1 MEEQKYEDV
10 STALESLEKIL
21 VTEEN
26 FKSPRLPLHS
36 FLTPSRPVRLTV
48 EEIFTRSSFAYLDGR
63 RWGLARRER
72 ENLLKVSQ
80 KKDQPLTP
88 IYLLECIS
96 DIFEGKIQRAANAY
110 IRAAAE
116 TNFTNYVLDFYIMR
130 EIITYLDIDFAPSLY
145 QAYESVGVNNVS
157 WFFSPIANALYRSK
171 IETSH
176 FAINEL
182 GQIADSLI
190 NEPGTKRF
198 IALFLRA
205 IQGNRL
211 LESGEYAW
219 AERVLTYTIERTQN
233 LMDFNQP
240 LLRAL
245 ERDLAI
251 AQDGIAHLSFQ

>member
-1 MEEQKYEDV
+1 MDEQNFEV
-10 STALESLEKIL
+10 GPEAQLSLEGISSL
-21 VTEEN
+21 DEN
-26 FKSPRLPLHS
+26 FGAPRLPLHS
-36 FLTPSRPVRLTV
+36 FLTPSRPVQLTA
-48 EEIFTRSSFAYLDGR
+48 EEIFTRASFAFLDGR
-63 RWGLARRER
+63 RWGFARKER
-72 ENLLKVSQ
+72 EKLLKVAQ
-80 KKDQPLTP
+80 KKGNSLTP

-96 DIFEGKIQRAANAY
+96 DIFEGKPQRAANAY
-110 IRAAAE
+110 IRAATE

-130 EIITYLDIDFAPSLY
+130 EVITYLDIDLAPSLY
-145 QAYESVGVNNVS
+145 QVYESVGVENVP

-171 IETSH
+171 VETSQL
-176 FAINEL
+176 AINEL

-198 IALFLRA
+198 VALFLRA

-219 AERVLTYTIERTQN
+219 AERVLTYTIERAQN

-245 ERDLAI
+245 ERDLAL
-251 AQDGIAHLSFQ
+251 AQDGVSHLSFQ

>member
-1 MEEQKYEDV
+1 MEEQKYEAV
-10 STALESLEKIL
+10 PVALESLEGIF
-21 VTEEN
+21 VAEEN
-26 FKSPRLPLHS
+26 FRASKLPLHS
-36 FLTPSRPVRLTV
+36 FLTPSRPVQLTV
-48 EEIFTRSSFAYLDGR
+48 EEVFTRSSFTYLDGR
-63 RWGLARRER
+63 RWGFARKER
-72 ENLLKVSQ
+72 ENLLKVAKNKGNS
-80 KKDQPLTP
+80 LTP

-96 DIFEGKIQRAANAY
+96 DIFEGKPKRAANAY

-130 EIITYLDIDFAPSLY
+130 EIITYLDIDLAPSLY
-145 QAYESVGVNNVS
+145 QAYESVGADNVP

-171 IETSH
+171 VETSQ

-198 IALFLRA
+198 TALFLRA

-211 LESGEYAW
+211 LERGEYAW
-219 AERVLTYTIERTQN
+219 AERVLTYTIERAQN

-240 LLRAL
+240 LLSAL
-245 ERDLAI
+245 ERDLVLAK
-251 AQDGIAHLSFQ
+251 DGVAHLSYQ